1 VQKGAGPV
9 GAGFFVPA
17 RVLLLLMG
25 VLFSLVIGLVA
36 VIMMCTTGVSMVNAI
51 FRGGAAFTASMLI
64 WIGVM
69 AL

>member
-1 VQKGAGPV
+1 MGAGV
-9 GAGFFVPA
+9 FVPA

-36 VIMMCTTGVSMVNAI
+36 VIMMRATGVSMVNSI

-64 WIGVM
+64 WIGAM